1 MDKLGKRTTMVLQLA
16 VLAMIV
22 ALVSVGLWQVH
33 GSDPMLLSFQRP
45 ARPGQVITVM
55 DTTCELHAVVPAN
68 APDTADAALKDA
80 QASLEQVERLL
91 SAWKPDSEIS
101 RINEAGASQLIPL
114 SPRTVEILALSREL
128 AKQTGGAFDV
138 THAPVF
144 NLWRRMRRER
154 RIPDPE
160 ALNEAL
166 DKARQASGWDQF
178 VAHPDATMKLAEGAR
193 LDLGGVAKGY
203 GIDVAVEA
211 MKGTGVSGGLVNVG
225 GDIRCFG
232 KNTKGR
238 KWRISIQNPFGKGGK
253 PLGILQIDKG
263 AVCTSGNY
271 ERYVIIDGKRYSHI
285 IDPRT
290 GWPVDSAPSVT
301 VVAPT
306 AAAADAWATALSV
319 LAGGPDGPAALNMLK
334 DTGIEAMIVVGTKD
348 KHTIHKTP
356 GFDLMLDKK

>member
-144 NLWRRMRRER
+144 NLWRRMGMLVEGEMISEEFARAMAGEQT
-154 RIPDPE
+154 
-160 ALNEAL
+160 AQQAL
-166 DKARQASGWDQF
+166 DRIEKKWNY
-178 VAHPDATMKLAEGAR
+178 L
-193 LDLGGVAKGY
+193 LGY
-203 GIDVAVEA
+203 
-211 MKGTGVSGGLVNVG
+211 
-225 GDIRCFG
+225 
-232 KNTKGR
+232 
-238 KWRISIQNPFGKGGK
+238 Q
-253 PLGILQIDKG
+253 
-263 AVCTSGNY
+263 
-271 ERYVIIDGKRYSHI
+271 
-285 IDPRT
+285 
-290 GWPVDSAPSVT
+290 
-301 VVAPT
+301 
-306 AAAADAWATALSV
+306 
-319 LAGGPDGPAALNMLK
+319 
-334 DTGIEAMIVVGTKD
+334 
-348 KHTIHKTP
+348 
-356 GFDLMLDKK
+356 